1 MEKEEFLKL
10 VDKMLAGKA
19 SDKEEQLLI
28 NYYNSFQQNNNWDEA
43 ALGSK
48 EAFETATLQQL
59 KNKITPQKSTIVM
72 MRMPYKI
79 AAAASVILLLASGVW
94 LLLQKKQTS
103 VETAQS
109 KNIQLQQNVFAP
121 QTNRATITL
130 ADGKTIYLDSLQN
143 GKLLAVE
150 GVEIDKLQDGKIQ
163 YRGNTSHPVYNT
175 LTNPKGS
182 KQIDITLADGTR
194 VWLNAASSV
203 TFPVAFIGNE
213 RKVDI
218 KGEAYLE
225 VAHDASKPFK
235 VKKGEME
242 VAVLGTKFNVNTYED
257 EADMKVTLLEGSVS
271 VNKISADGNTIVKQ
285 VKIKPGQQAKF
296 SPANIVVENEV
307 NIEEVMAWK
316 NGIFK
321 FNNTTIETLM
331 RQIEKWY
338 DVDII
343 YEGKVTSHF
352 VATIPKTVSAQN
364 VFKILEQTGAVHF
377 KIEGKKVIV
386 SP

>member
-1 MEKEEFLKL
+1 
-10 VDKMLAGKA
+10 MLAGKA

-28 NYYNSFQQNNNWDEA
+28 NYYNSFQQNNKWDEA
-43 ALGSK
+43 TLGSK

-59 KNKITPQKSTIVM
+59 KNKITPQKSKVVM

-163 YRGNTSHPVYNT
+163 YRGNSSSPVYNT

-194 VWLNAASSV
+194 VWLNAASSI

-242 VAVLGTKFNVNTYED
+242 VTVLGTKFNVNTYED
-257 EADMKVTLLEGSVS
+257 EADMKVTLLEGSVL

-296 SPANIVVENEV
+296 SPANIVVENNV

-316 NGIFK
+316 NGFFK

>member
-1 MEKEEFLKL
+1 
-10 VDKMLAGKA
+10 MLAGKA
-19 SDKEEQLLI
+19 SDKEERLLI

-59 KNKITPQKSTIVM
+59 KNKITPQKSKVVM

-163 YRGNTSHPVYNT
+163 YRGNSSSPVYNT

-194 VWLNAASSV
+194 VWLNAASSI

-242 VAVLGTKFNVNTYED
+242 VTVLGTKFNVNTYED
-257 EADMKVTLLEGSVS
+257 EADMKVTLLEGSVL

-296 SPANIVVENEV
+296 SPANIVVENNV

-316 NGIFK
+316 NGFFK